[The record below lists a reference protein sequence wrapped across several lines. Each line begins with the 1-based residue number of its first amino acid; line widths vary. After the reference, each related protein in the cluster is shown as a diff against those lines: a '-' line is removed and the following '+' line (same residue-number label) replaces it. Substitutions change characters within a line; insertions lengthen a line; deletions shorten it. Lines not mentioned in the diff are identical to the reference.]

1 MGIIE
6 RKEREK
12 QQRREDIVSAA
23 EKVFFEKG
31 IDIATMDD
39 VAEMAELS
47 KGTLYLYFKSK
58 TELHFAI
65 CVRGLEMMKELFANS
80 VRPDKTAIENLVAIG
95 QAYVQFASEH
105 ANYFKTMMHFEGISE
120 EDLINSTFSHSPKD
134 DVMNF
139 LYDILEKG
147 KQEGTIRT
155 DIPTPE
161 LMHLLWSQT
170 TGVLQFIS
178 IKKAMLKLHG
188 VHLDNLFQNH
198 IEILTNG
205 VKPSKALK
213 TNTGNTHFK

>member
-1 MGIIE
+1 MGINE

-12 QQRREDIVSAA
+12 QQRREDIVDAA

-31 IDIATMDD
+31 IENATMDE
-39 VAEMAELS
+39 VAQEAELS

-65 CVRGLEMMKELFANS
+65 CIRGLEMMKEFFTKFVHPS
-80 VRPDKTAIENLVAIG
+80 KTAVENLVAIG

-105 ANYFKTMMHFEGISE
+105 ANHFKTMMHFEGISE
-120 EDLINSTFSHSPKD
+120 DDIDNCTFEHSPKD
-134 DVMNF
+134 DVMGF
-139 LYDILEKG
+139 LYNILEKG

-161 LMHLLWSQT
+161 LMHILWSQT

-178 IKKAMLKLHG
+178 SKKTLLKIHG
-188 VHLDNLFQNH
+188 VNFDNLFQCH

-205 VKPSKALK
+205 IRPSS
-213 TNTGNTHFK
+213 